1 MSNGRDENGRFTP
14 GNPGGPGRPR
24 RAIEAEYLAALSE
37 VVTLDT
43 WREIVTTAVERAKSG
58 DARAREWIARYVLGS
73 ESTVLLNLAASELAE
88 YTPETRIAER
98 AEQYRLI
105 QAIAGVQPQSE

>member
-73 ESTVLLNLAASELAE
+73 ESTVLLTWRQASWRSTRPRREL
-88 YTPETRIAER
+88 PSGPNSI
-98 AEQYRLI
+98 
-105 QAIAGVQPQSE
+105 G

>member
-1 MSNGRDENGRFTP
+1 MSNGRDENGRFSP

-24 RAIEAEYLAALSE
+24 RTVEHDYLAVLGDTVSLE
-37 VVTLDT
+37 DWRKVVA
-43 WREIVTTAVERAKSG
+43 RAVADAKSG

-105 QAIAGVQPQSE
+105 QSLAGVRPQRE

>member
-43 WREIVTTAVERAKSG
+43 WREIVSTAVERAKSG

-105 QAIAGVQPQSE
+105 QSLAGVHPQRE